1 MPLCLHLPSVLCEN
15 FCCWTAPGGNFADGW
30 IFEGRLPRSLL
41 PFDPVSRLF
50 IGPFSSLPKQVEIG
64 CVTFFVSSQN
74 GEVIL
79 LDPLLLLLQSD
90 ALVSGEQQGPCT
102 LQFPPGG
109 GLHLVEGPGPVEGS
123 SGQPPLRSQHSSSS
137 FFLPPPPRS
146 SFSFPFPSPPP
157 PKKEGG
163 PGPVCQSA
171 GGGNVIVAPPTP
183 HRKPNPSL
191 CFSFLFSLSLSR
203 PPFPAPLGEI
213 LFYFHAG
220 EIRRAWRFRAAPHRS
235 GAGAAALKGCG
246 RPSTPP
252 RDARSPRTRGR

>member
-74 GEVIL
+74 GAVIL

-123 SGQPPLRSQHSSSS
+123 SGQPPLRSQQSPGGDG
-137 FFLPPPPRS
+137 FFLEADAPRACRVGGPAWAAQALQS
-146 SFSFPFPSPPP
+146 QFRPAAGSWRCARARSPPA
-157 PKKEGG
+157 G
-163 PGPVCQSA
+163 PRARTRRSGCRRS
-171 GGGNVIVAPPTP
+171 T
-183 HRKPNPSL
+183 R
-191 CFSFLFSLSLSR
+191 R
-203 PPFPAPLGEI
+203 PA
-213 LFYFHAG
+213 HAG
-220 EIRRAWRFRAAPHRS
+220 CWRPGGSRAAPPGTSPGRR
-235 GAGAAALKGCG
+235 AG
-246 RPSTPP
+246 P
-252 RDARSPRTRGR
+252 